1 MPTRTA
7 QPPKATPAQLARK
20 VMDMLPHMMHAINAP
35 MRELRDGGAS
45 DAGNPGNM
53 MQMYTMMALHA
64 GPRAFK
70 DLVAHRRVSAPTLSR
85 SIEALVKR
93 GWVARVPH
101 PDDKRQILLK
111 LTEAGQQEFEGVRQR
126 RQDHLTKLLAGL
138 SVEERAAAFEGIDA
152 LQKAFDMA
160 MKQAPKR
167 NC

>member
-1 MPTRTA
+1 MPKKTTQNA
-7 QPPKATPAQLARK
+7 AQLARQ
-20 VMDMLPHMMHAINAP
+20 VMDMVPPMMRAMNAP
-35 MRELRDGGAS
+35 MR
-45 DAGNPGNM
+45 DAGDAGNM
-53 MQMYTMMALHA
+53 MQMYTMGALHK

-126 RQDHLTKLLAGL
+126 TQDHLAKLLSAL
-138 SVEERAAAFEGIDA
+138 NQDERIAAFAGIEA
-152 LQKAFDMA
+152 LQKAFA
-160 MKQAPKR
+160 VVVAEAHPKR